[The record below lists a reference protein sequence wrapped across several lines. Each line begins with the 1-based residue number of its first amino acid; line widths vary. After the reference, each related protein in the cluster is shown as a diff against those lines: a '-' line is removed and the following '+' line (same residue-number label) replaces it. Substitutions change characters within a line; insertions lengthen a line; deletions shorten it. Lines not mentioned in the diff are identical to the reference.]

1 MITTI
6 ALFGASYRHQNKI
19 LKFSQQNL
27 SPKTNLENIER
38 PKNLLWGEGGIK
50 AILSMWLLLKVT
62 NPIDVFER
70 TFFFVKIILKRT
82 FDKWVSS
89 NFCIWVLVF
98 QKGFRAMHSTLIL
111 QPFVTT
117 CGVGLKSS
125 DYYFTGHQTC
135 QNTTGPL
142 QDFML

>member
-62 NPIDVFER
+62 NPIDQCTLMSLKEL
-70 TFFFVKIILKRT
+70 FF
-82 FDKWVSS
+82 S
-89 NFCIWVLVF
+89 
-98 QKGFRAMHSTLIL
+98 
-111 QPFVTT
+111 
-117 CGVGLKSS
+117 
-125 DYYFTGHQTC
+125 
-135 QNTTGPL
+135 
-142 QDFML
+142 